1 MGRETVSICSDC
13 ANAVPQLCEWIRI
26 GDTSMITELVSK
38 KCSYG
43 KVSRGRKKHYVI
55 NAVIECRNF
64 KKGKLPAL
72 GCVL

>member
-1 MGRETVSICSDC
+1 MGSPAVSKCSDC

-43 KVSRGRKKHYVI
+43 KVSRGRKSHYTI
-55 NAVIECRNF
+55 NVVAECKNF
-64 KKGKLPAL
+64 KEGKLPDL
-72 GCVL
+72 GCV